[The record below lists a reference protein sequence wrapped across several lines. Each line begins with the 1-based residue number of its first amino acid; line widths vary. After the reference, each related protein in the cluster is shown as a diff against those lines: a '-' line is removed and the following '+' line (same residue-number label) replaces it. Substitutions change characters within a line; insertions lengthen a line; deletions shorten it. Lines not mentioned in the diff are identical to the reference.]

1 MGEAADRPL
10 VRAAGG
16 VVWRRRGG
24 DLEVVVVHRPKY
36 DDWTFPKGKLDP
48 GETEKEAA
56 VREVVEETGFE
67 CELGRR
73 LHSTSYVDAK
83 GRPKRVDYW
92 AMTVSGGRFRPN
104 DEVDELRWVP
114 IAKVERLLSYDHD
127 LEVLRSFTQKS
138 PD

>member
-1 MGEAADRPL
+1 MGEPADRPL

-16 VVWRRRGG
+16 VVWRRRDGE
-24 DLEVVVVHRPKY
+24 LEVVVVHRPKY

-48 GETEKEAA
+48 DETEKEAA
-56 VREVVEETGFE
+56 VREVVEETGFD
-67 CELGRR
+67 CALGRR

-92 AMTVSGGRFRPN
+92 AMTVTSGRFRPN
-104 DEVDELRWVP
+104 DEVDELRWVSVGR
-114 IAKVERLLSYDHD
+114 AERLLSYDHD
-127 LEVLRSFTQKS
+127 LDVLSSFTQKS